1 VPPCGSSGLAG
12 QSSGL
17 EDESQPVLGLPDFGV
32 HRLDLLER
40 TSSGY
45 W

>member
-1 VPPCGSSGLAG
+1 MPCGSSGLAG
-12 QSSGL
+12 QSGGL
-17 EDESQPVLGLPDFGV
+17 EDEPQPALGFLDFGV

-40 TSSGY
+40 TSSGC